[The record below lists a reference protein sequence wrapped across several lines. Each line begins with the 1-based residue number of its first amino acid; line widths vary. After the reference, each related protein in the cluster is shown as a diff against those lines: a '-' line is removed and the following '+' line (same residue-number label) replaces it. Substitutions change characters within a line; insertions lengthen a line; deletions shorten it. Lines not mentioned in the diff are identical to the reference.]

1 MENLRKLLLSFA
13 LGFGGTAIIID
24 TNPDVIQAKFGFV
37 LAIMLVI
44 GISLIYDRYKK
55 SKKDLDK

>member
-13 LGFGGTAIIID
+13 LGFGGTAIIFD
-24 TNPDVIQAKFGFV
+24 TNPDIILFKFKAVMVIIFIST
-37 LAIMLVI
+37 L
-44 GISLIYDRYKK
+44 SLIYDSYRK

>member
-13 LGFGGTAIIID
+13 LGFGGTSIIID

-37 LAIMLVI
+37 LV
-44 GISLIYDRYKK
+44 SV
-55 SKKDLDK
+55 